1 MPNLEDQAKP
11 AIEKLMQSD
20 ADQLYAELGLRQNAI
35 KDNAQVAG
43 QFDAAVSYDAPFAGP
58 LDILKEFGQDLFD
71 RLSKSIYDLVCSTNS
86 ENEEDRKKL
95 EAAVH
100 LGTTALATSLA
111 SLLVSSFF
119 LAPAIAAVV
128 ATIAVKLFFKDTYG
142 AFCDTWKKHL
152 PA

>member
-1 MPNLEDQAKP
+1 MPDLEEQARP

-20 ADQLYAELGLRQNAI
+20 PDQLYAELGLRQNAI
-35 KDNAQVAG
+35 GNDAKVAG
-43 QFDAAVSYDAPFAGP
+43 QFDAAISYNAPFAGP

-71 RLSKSIYDLVCSTNS
+71 RLSKSTYDLACGTGS

-95 EAAVH
+95 EAAVS
-100 LGTTALATSLA
+100 LGATAAATTLA

-128 ATIAVKLFFKDTYG
+128 AAIAVKLFFKATYG

>member
-1 MPNLEDQAKP
+1 MPDLEAQAKP

-20 ADQLYAELGLRQNAI
+20 PDQLFAELGLRQSAI

-43 QFDAAVSYDAPFAGP
+43 QFDAAVSYNAAFAGP
-58 LDILKEFGQDLFD
+58 LDILKEFGQNLFD
-71 RLSKSIYDLVCSTNS
+71 RLSKSIYDLVCGTGS

-95 EAAVH
+95 EAVVSLGATAVA
-100 LGTTALATSLA
+100 TTLA
-111 SLLVSSFF
+111 SILVSSFL

-128 ATIAVKLFFKDTYG
+128 ATIAVKLFFKSTYG
-142 AFCDTWKKHL
+142 AFCATWKNHL